1 MAVTNQRIFGLAVP
15 LSLADIPDTD
25 EALSNLDLDIR
36 DLEVIRGAKA
46 AGFDANDLQ
55 TISNLGQPI
64 WKTFDR
70 YYRDVTTYN
79 GSLSNSS
86 GSDIR
91 SRGNIEVL
99 GSISASAFR
108 YTLLDTYSSTPV
120 LRWGDIS
127 TSRVSSWSSLG
138 ASISYGNDVKISGKL
153 MVGKLRTRS
162 TPTTKTFASEI
173 PTHRIKLR
181 LNGTTQYF
189 YVMKGIPIQF
199 KGYFRDVDC
208 TIDFA
213 AQSVRNSWRVYNT
226 NGTGIQDFPDVGSFT
241 SSTLQ
246 FRSTFAA
253 EKYIEIYTN
262 PAVITRLFLNNCSI
276 QKIPSSRLTNLTL
289 FEFRNNGLV
298 DFPDLNFFCP
308 QVTTLRL
315 DGNPFYNGAEEKT
328 RYFGKTTSRRIPA
341 SITSLSIQGCFKGAY
356 EQNIMNRFPN
366 LTSLYAPA
374 ATGNI
379 YFYPDSRNSAGEL
392 PNFYGTSD
400 TATQKINTITLTSH
414 DFRTIS
420 AGVQGGIEFVSI
432 SNGGSGYAATGTQ
445 EYTNVTLTNV
455 SAPGGSGT
463 ATANITVDAG
473 VVVAVEI
480 VNPGT
485 GYATGNTLSASS
497 ASLGGGS
504 GFQISVTGIINVL
517 SVKQQS
523 NITSLDLNGNYN
535 LFDSNFSLSSGNTIT
550 YVGTQYCQLSIANCA
565 NFSQLVT
572 YTNYAGSNRK
582 TFYGTWNGVFGSA
595 GYPRTDGSLFK
606 FENCTKLQSHDN
618 NYSDVGGYLP
628 KYVNCPELRAYSF
641 YACNNI
647 VAGRP
652 GKRKILRLYQPGA
665 IKRLGS
671 APTPA
676 GGRPYR
682 ANTTTR
688 ASDTLANAV
697 GALEAAVVDVTTD
710 SSGNISNVVLVT
722 AGSGYTTSMKV
733 TILAST
739 LGSSS
744 KPNLVID
751 IAEIEQSFISSGNYT
766 NGTYN
771 VQDATG
777 NSVAGINAV
786 IQVRIS
792 GGQVASYGLLSAGQ
806 DYTKNDF
813 VTIPTSAIGGTAPL
827 LIKVE
832 EAELPKILY
841 NDQFND
847 NQKISSVD
855 ININNVNFKGEI
867 ESQAFVPLKNTMSF
881 LRLLAAG
888 RVVGGFPSL
897 DEQIVLSR
905 IDSYDQGWTG
915 SIPLFSSAGSLNSI
929 YLYNNKF
936 SGVLNYTNKPS
947 LNYINYQNNLITG
960 INSLTR
966 LPGLV
971 YFYMGNNLIAGDLPK
986 FSTICANVEYLSFN
1000 NNLINNYVGGADALP
1015 KLRSLDLSANQI
1027 PTTAIDALLKDLVK
1041 NYNAAPRSG
1050 VLINLQG
1057 SQMGAP
1063 TPYPV
1068 TNGIITTLSIV
1079 DQPSISNGSFT
1090 DIGSV
1095 TVTDVFPKT
1104 GKYNVTLNN
1113 VTGSG
1118 SGASATIDVVCNSKL
1133 NVPTSINTTPTFT
1146 GTVGVIN
1153 SIGTIANGNTNVLAS
1168 ATNVEVFDTGAQAQ
1182 NFGQS
1187 GFSAA
1192 SVRVSIT
1199 AGQTSPS
1206 SVTLNNVGAGYS
1218 LQGTADRLVIPLSS
1232 FGGNGNLVIN
1242 LTSVN
1247 EFTNGTFTAASAKV
1261 DDETGKT
1268 STTGD
1273 PAKVNVTIARGGLSI
1288 TSSLVNPSTVGS
1300 TGENYLLTDTI
1311 KFPMAGTMPNSGT
1324 LTYAITNIAA
1334 EYFLSASYAVSLI
1347 NNGGSG
1353 YTNIGPNNQLVTS
1366 NTITF
1371 RKPDGTNQPGSL
1383 YLNVANVTSQTN
1395 RSVFTGFAAVEFLR
1409 NKGWSVQVQS

>member
-25 EALSNLDLDIR
+25 QALLNLNLDIR

-55 TISNLGQPI
+55 TISNLNQPI

-79 GSLSNSS
+79 GSLSNSA
-86 GSDIR
+86 GADIR
-91 SRGNIEVL
+91 SRGNVEVF

-108 YTLLDTYSSTPV
+108 YTLLDTYASTPV

-138 ASISYGNDVKISGKL
+138 SSISYGSDVKIGGKL

-162 TPTTKTFASEI
+162 IPTTKTFASEI
-173 PTHRIKLR
+173 PTHKIKLR
-181 LNGTTQYF
+181 LNGTDQYF

-199 KGYFRDVDC
+199 RGYFRDFDC

-226 NGTGIQDFPDVGSFT
+226 NGTNIQDFPDVGSFT

-246 FRSTFAA
+246 YRSTFAA

-262 PAVITRLFLNNCSI
+262 PAIISRLILNNCSI
-276 QKIPSSRLTNLTL
+276 QKIPSSRLTNLTT
-289 FEFRNNGLV
+289 FEFTSNGLV

-308 QVTTLRL
+308 QVTTLRI
-315 DGNPFYNGAEEKT
+315 DGNPFYNGADEKA

-341 SITSLSIQGCFKGAY
+341 TITTLSIQGCFKGAY

-366 LTSLYAPA
+366 LTSLTAPA

-379 YFYPDSRNSAGEL
+379 YFYPDSRNTSGEL

-400 TATQKINTITLTSH
+400 TATQKITTINLQGN
-414 DFRTIS
+414 DFRTIN

-432 SNGGSGYAATGTQ
+432 SNGGSNYAAGGSA

-455 SAPGGSGT
+455 SGSGSGT

-485 GYATGNTLSASS
+485 GYVVGNTLSAASG
-497 ASLGGGS
+497 SLGGGS
-504 GFQISVTGIINVL
+504 GFLISVTGIINVL

-523 NITSLDLNGNYN
+523 NITTLNLSYNYN
-535 LFDSNFSLSSGNTIT
+535 LFDNNFSLSSGNTIVSVNT
-550 YVGTQYCQLSIANCA
+550 LWTRLSIANCA
-565 NFSQLVT
+565 NFSQLQS
-572 YTNYAGSNRK
+572 YSNYAGSNRK
-582 TFYGTWNGVFGSA
+582 TLYGTWDGVFGSA
-595 GYPRTDGSLFK
+595 GYPRTDSSQFK
-606 FENCTKLQSHDN
+606 FENCTKLTSHDN

-628 KYVNCPELRAYSF
+628 KYVNCPELTTYSF
-641 YACNNI
+641 YSCDNI

-652 GKRKILRLYQPGA
+652 GKRKIVRLYQPGA

-688 ASDTLANAV
+688 AADTLANAV
-697 GALEAAVVDVTTD
+697 GATEAALVDVTTD
-710 SSGNISNVVLVT
+710 SSGNVSGVTLVS
-722 AGSGYTTSMKV
+722 AGAGYTTSMKV
-733 TILAST
+733 TISAAT

-751 IAEIEQSFISSGNYT
+751 IAEIEQAFISSGNYT
-766 NGTYN
+766 DGTYV

-777 NSVAGINAV
+777 NSFAGINAV
-786 IQVRIS
+786 VQVRIS
-792 GGQVASYGLLSAGQ
+792 GGQVASYGLQAAGQ
-806 DYTKNDF
+806 DYIKGDYI
-813 VTIPTSAIGGTAPL
+813 TIPTSTIGGTSNL

-847 NQKISSVD
+847 NPKISYVD
-855 ININNVNFKGEI
+855 IAISNVNFKGEV
-867 ESQAFVPLKNTMSF
+867 EAQAFTPLKNSLSF
-881 LRLLAAG
+881 LRLLAGG
-888 RVVGGFPSL
+888 RIVGGFPSL
-897 DEQIVLSR
+897 DEQIVLDRVYSH
-905 IDSYDQGWTG
+905 DQGWTG
-915 SIPLFSSAGSLNSI
+915 SIPLFSSAGSLREI

-936 SGVLNYTNKPS
+936 SGELNYTNKPS
-947 LNYINYQNNLITG
+947 LYYINYQNNLITG
-960 INSLTR
+960 VNNQTR
-966 LPGLV
+966 LPGLI
-971 YFYMGNNLIAGDLPK
+971 YFYMSNNQITGTLPK
-986 FSTICANVEYLSFN
+986 FSDICRNVEYLSFN
-1000 NNLINNYVGGADALP
+1000 NNLLDTYSSGLVDLP
-1015 KLRSLDLSANQI
+1015 KLKSLDLSANKI
-1027 PTTAIDALLKDLVK
+1027 PTESIDALVKDLVK

-1050 VLINLQG
+1050 VLVNLQG

-1068 TNGIITTLSIV
+1068 TTGIITTLSIV

-1090 DIGSV
+1090 DIGSA
-1095 TVTDVFPKT
+1095 TVSNVFPKT
-1104 GKYNVTLNN
+1104 GKYSVTLNN
-1113 VTGSG
+1113 VTGDG

-1133 NVPTSINTTPTFT
+1133 NVPTAINTTPTFT
-1146 GTVGVIN
+1146 GTVGIIN
-1153 SIGTIANGNTNVLAS
+1153 SIGTITNGNTNTLSSAS
-1168 ATNVEVFDTGAQAQ
+1168 AVEVFDTGAQAQ
-1182 NFGQS
+1182 NSGQT
-1187 GFSAA
+1187 GFNAA
-1192 SVRVSIT
+1192 SVRVTIT
-1199 AGQTSPS
+1199 AGATSPS
-1206 SVTLNNVGAGYS
+1206 SVTLNNIGSGYS
-1218 LQGTADRLVIPLSS
+1218 LQGTPDKLVIPLSS

-1242 LTSVN
+1242 INSVN
-1247 EFTNGTFTAASAKV
+1247 EFTNGTFTGASAKV
-1261 DDETGKT
+1261 DDETGKA
-1268 STTGD
+1268 SATGD
-1273 PAKVNVTIARGGLSI
+1273 PAKVNVTVARGGLSI
-1288 TSSLVNPSTVGS
+1288 TSSLVNPSTVGA
-1300 TGENYLLTDTI
+1300 TGENYTLSDTI
-1311 KFPMAGTMPNSGT
+1311 KFAMAGSMPNSGT
-1324 LTYAITNIAA
+1324 LTYSITSIAS

-1353 YTNIGPNNQLVTS
+1353 YTNVSPNNQLVTS

-1371 RKPDGTNQPGSL
+1371 RKPDGTNQSGSL
-1383 YLNVANVTSQTN
+1383 YLNVGAVTSQQN